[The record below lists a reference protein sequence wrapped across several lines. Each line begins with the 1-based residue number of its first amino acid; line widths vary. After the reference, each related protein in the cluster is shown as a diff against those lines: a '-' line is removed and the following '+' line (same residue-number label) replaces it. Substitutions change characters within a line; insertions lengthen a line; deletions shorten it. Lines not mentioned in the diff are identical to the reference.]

1 MEMGLEFVNQVIKI
15 TLLLAGMCFVI
26 GLFYNLPYA
35 SGIAAGAI
43 WGCVNLFLLK
53 HLLQNW
59 LMFGQRDY
67 IKFYTISF
75 IKFPLLYLAG
85 YGLLS
90 ISYFP
95 ILSLLL
101 GFSLIFVAIFLRG
114 LRYVL
119 IS

>member
-1 MEMGLEFVNQVIKI
+1 MGIEFVSNVIRI
-15 TLLLAGMCFVI
+15 TLLLAGMCFAV
-26 GLFYNLPYA
+26 GLFYNLPYG

-43 WGCVNLFLLK
+43 WGCVNVFLLK
-53 HLLQNW
+53 HLFQNC
-59 LMFGQRDY
+59 LVLGPRDY
-67 IKFYTISF
+67 VKVYTISF

-85 YGLLS
+85 YGLLC

-114 LRYVL
+114 LRHVL
-119 IS
+119 IGC

>member
-1 MEMGLEFVNQVIKI
+1 MGIEFVSNVIKI
-15 TLLLAGMCFVI
+15 TFFLAATCFAFC
-26 GLFYNLPYA
+26 LFFDPSFG
-35 SGIAAGAI
+35 SGIAAGAT

-53 HLLQNW
+53 HLVQNW
-59 LMFGQRDY
+59 LVLGPRDY
-67 IKFYTISF
+67 IRVYTVSF

-85 YGLLS
+85 YGLLT

-114 LRYVL
+114 LKYVL
-119 IS
+119 VGC